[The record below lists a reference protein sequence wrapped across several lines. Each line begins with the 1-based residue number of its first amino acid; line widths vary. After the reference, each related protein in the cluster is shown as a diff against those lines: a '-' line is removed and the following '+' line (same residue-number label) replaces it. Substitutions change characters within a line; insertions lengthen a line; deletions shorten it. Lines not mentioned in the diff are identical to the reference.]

1 MFNSAL
7 NVICDEHRSL
17 VAVVRGLQ
25 HLSREIKRGGA
36 AADFALLRAIVNY
49 LDEFP
54 QKLHHPKE
62 ETYLFGRLQSRT
74 QIADS
79 LIAELRAQHVAGA
92 GHVNAL
98 RVALEDFASGKVG
111 GQPGFSSAV
120 EQFAGNILQHMALEE
135 GALIPLARQYLR
147 DSDWVEIGAAFGENG
162 DPQFVADPEHGFGG
176 LFARIM
182 SLAPVAASRS
192 LVADGQTEY
201 PLGDQDRGVFLNR
214 PFRGG
219 G

>member
-25 HLSREIKRGGA
+25 HLSREIQSGQA
-36 AADFALLRAIVNY
+36 TDFALLRAIVNY

-74 QIADS
+74 RSADP
-79 LIAELRAQHVAGA
+79 LIAELRAQHLAGA

-111 GQPGFSSAV
+111 GQSGFSSAA
-120 EQFAGNILQHMALEE
+120 EQFADGILQHMSLEE
-135 GALIPLARQYLR
+135 SVLIPLARRYLR

-162 DPQFVADPEHGFGG
+162 DPRFVADPEHGFGG

-182 SLAPVAASRS
+182 SLAPFTASRTPLAENQS
-192 LVADGQTEY
+192 EY
-201 PLGDQDRGVFLNR
+201 PLGDQESGVFLSR
-214 PFRGG
+214 PYRGG